1 MLPKARGKQGSYP
14 IPLNKDWKAR
24 VDNAGGAQALI
35 LRTYRWQDHD
45 HRYTDDTPENRHS
58 ATCLL
63 VSTRTESLRWSYWF
77 GANRG
82 PNTRLSTRRGWWY
95 CTVKETRLRQIDLR
109 RLVNASQRGDAEWSE
124 GMILWQ
130 YLLREWHLWEIRPRC
145 TFLCQVYII
154 IALETIRWPPQ
165 RHGRKGALKPVNAW
179 TEWSGQK
186 ASN

>member
-63 VSTRTESLRWSYWF
+63 LNAHRITALKLLVWSKPRPEHSFVHATRMMILYSKRNSAASDRSTAIGECESEGWRGVIRGHDFVTIPAPRMTSLR
-77 GANRG
+77 N
-82 PNTRLSTRRGWWY
+82 P
-95 CTVKETRLRQIDLR
+95 
-109 RLVNASQRGDAEWSE
+109 AE
-124 GMILWQ
+124 
-130 YLLREWHLWEIRPRC
+130 
-145 TFLCQVYII
+145 VYISLPSLHYYC
-154 IALETIRWPPQ
+154 AGDDTMTSSTP
-165 RHGRKGALKPVNAW
+165 W
-179 TEWSGQK
+179 TEGCSQACKRTNRMKWAES
-186 ASN
+186 